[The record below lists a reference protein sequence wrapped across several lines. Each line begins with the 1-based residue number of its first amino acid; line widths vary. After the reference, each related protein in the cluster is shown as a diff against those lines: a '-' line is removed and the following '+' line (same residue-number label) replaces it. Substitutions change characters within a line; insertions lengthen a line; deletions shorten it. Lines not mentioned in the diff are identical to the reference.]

1 MRTGGKLSV
10 AVAGLMGLV
19 LIPAARAKEA
29 QMGELAGAA
38 TGKVETATFG
48 AGCFWC
54 TEAVFERVPGVLSV
68 RSGFMGGTVKDPT
81 YKQVCAGATG
91 HAEVTRLD
99 FDPSRVSY
107 ESLLDLFWRMHDPT
121 TLNRQGAD
129 VGTQYRSVIFF
140 HSAGQKKAAEASKA
154 ALAGSGRFDAPVVT
168 EIVQASE
175 FYPAEDYHQDY
186 YRRNSEAAYCRFVIA
201 PKLKKLGMKNNVP
214 DRPGASAV
222 REEP

>member
-1 MRTGGKLSV
+1 
-10 AVAGLMGLV
+10 MGLV